1 MDDGDIC
8 LADYATTLTIL
19 REKTYFLNLIVTNT
33 SVSTI
38 SGTSDSIEGF
48 ERENI
53 MLPNGTRFHITDAL
67 YSRKS
72 TRNLLSFKD
81 IYKNRYHI
89 ETMNEGN
96 KEYLYITA
104 IIYGKNIV
112 AEKLL
117 AFSFGL
123 YHITIKPIESYGVMN
138 QKFNDPKIFSL
149 A

>member
-33 SVSTI
+33 SLSTI

-48 ERENI
+48 ERANI
-53 MLPNGTRFHITDAL
+53 MLPNGTTFHINDAL

-81 IYKNRYHI
+81 ICKNRYHI

-123 YHITIKPIESYGVMN
+123 RKSQLSHMM
-138 QKFNDPKIFSL
+138 
-149 A
+149 